1 MLKVIKT
8 PLFWRKAAAVAALAL
23 SLGLCAFA
31 GRLQYDR
38 LPVSGPA
45 DAVEILC
52 EHTLASFG
60 WKTSGLISQEQV
72 TLPETFGPTY
82 DDFLKLQGGR
92 RFSSLALRRKNRHP
106 IHLRHPKLSH
116 RRGRC
121 LRRPAGLQPG
131 DHRRRHSHRQSGW
144 LYDQF
149 ALSRLMT
156 LHITKADAQR
166 TATSASF
173 SALYSSFAMS

>member
-1 MLKVIKT
+1 MKVIKT

-82 DDFLKLQGGR
+82 DDFLKLQEDAGFHLSPYAGKTVTRYTYGIQTYPPGEDGVYADLLVCNRVIIGGD
-92 RFSSLALRRKNRHP
+92 
-106 IHLRHPKLSH
+106 I
-116 RRGRC
+116 
-121 LRRPAGLQPG
+121 
-131 DHRRRHSHRQSGW
+131 
-144 LYDQF
+144 
-149 ALSRLMT
+149 
-156 LHITKADAQR
+156 R
-166 TATSASF
+166 TASLDGFMTS
-173 SALYSSFAMS
+173 LRYPDL

>member
-1 MLKVIKT
+1 MKVIKT

-82 DDFLKLQGGR
+82 DDFLKLQEDAGFHLSPYAGKTVTRYTYGIQNYPTGEDGVYADLLVCNRVIIGGD
-92 RFSSLALRRKNRHP
+92 
-106 IHLRHPKLSH
+106 I
-116 RRGRC
+116 
-121 LRRPAGLQPG
+121 
-131 DHRRRHSHRQSGW
+131 
-144 LYDQF
+144 
-149 ALSRLMT
+149 
-156 LHITKADAQR
+156 R
-166 TATSASF
+166 TASLDGFMTS
-173 SALYSSFAMS
+173 LRYPDL